1 MTPEA
6 FKRQNEL
13 IQASIVYGLFHL
25 KDFQKDMGVD
35 FTREEMDRAL
45 KFYEKRKPFKKNK
58 KSRTK

>member
-35 FTREEMDRAL
+35 FT
-45 KFYEKRKPFKKNK
+45 
-58 KSRTK
+58 